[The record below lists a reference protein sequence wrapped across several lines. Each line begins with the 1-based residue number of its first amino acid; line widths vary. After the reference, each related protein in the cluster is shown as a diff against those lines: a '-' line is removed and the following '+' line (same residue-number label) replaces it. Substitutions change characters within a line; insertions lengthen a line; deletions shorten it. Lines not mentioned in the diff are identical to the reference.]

1 MTGRTVALLIM
12 LAQAGCSTLALA
24 PTPIT
29 SFCDR
34 TDLSAAAANYS
45 VNYIKK
51 PDPQFNASY
60 WNMCGPA
67 WTRGLASL
75 TYSPSAFDASYPASQ
90 LEGF

>member
-1 MTGRTVALLIM
+1 MKTLLLVIM
-12 LAQAGCSTLALA
+12 LITGCSTLVAA

-29 SFCDR
+29 SFCDGP
-34 TDLSAAAANYS
+34 DFSVVAANYS

-60 WNMCGPA
+60 WNLCGPA